1 MTFERVVEKDEESSI
16 IPNVQDSD
24 DEDDELFKDWSN
36 IAKLSKSQA
45 VVPKRGDKDYEPDG
59 TNAQELLLYRA
70 KKAMFDSISDAVRGT
85 VVKNQIKA
93 YYVPQCHLAFISNP
107 KGNFMHTMGK
117 VDRNGTCWLT
127 FYEFVYLAERGTIT
141 PYFKRSDRESHEL
154 DPLLSIQDL
163 YLLFRRAQESDE
175 FAVFAHLK
183 RLGFVVFP
191 SRLTPKS
198 EQISHTRT
206 VSCKGFPQSIF
217 NLGKAIFTFFS
228 VPTYHPLQYH
238 LTRYTTSSQIY
249 ESLKKL
255 VPHYVAPKTLSDLEE
270 DRFEPTRDGDGPE
283 FTFDIWKPRG
293 TFKKKDP
300 GPPDFQVL
308 VFNKNSGSSAFP
320 TYPRIRQLFRSVRST
335 YEGSFTPGQN
345 ATASGSKKVSEVPKR
360 PLPHVEQQR
369 RLKKGYRSFILAVMD
384 DGLISF
390 VKLTESDFG
399 SEDVWFKSNGQGNK
413 KRFGAGQPK
422 QRNAKKPLN
431 KGFVQNSAPPNSSPA
446 ET

>member
-1 MTFERVVEKDEESSI
+1 MTSETVEKDEELSI
-16 IPNVQDSD
+16 NSNVLDSD
-24 DEDDELFKDWSN
+24 DEEDDLFKDWSS

-70 KKAMFDSISDAVRGT
+70 KKAMFDSISDAARGT

-93 YYVPQCHLAFISNP
+93 YYVPQCHRAFIP
-107 KGNFMHTMGK
+107 HPRGNFMHTMGK

-127 FYEFVYLAERGTIT
+127 FNEFVYLAERGTIT

-163 YLLFRRAQESDE
+163 YLLFKTAQETDE

-183 RLGFVVFP
+183 RLGFIVI
-191 SRLTPKS
+191 SSQLTPKS
-198 EQISHTRT
+198 ESADIPHTD
-206 VSCKGFPQSIF
+206 VKKGFRQGLST
-217 NLGKAIFTFFS
+217 LTKAIFTFFP

-249 ESLKKL
+249 EALKNL
-255 VPHYVAPKTLSDLEE
+255 VPYYAAPKTMHDLEK
-270 DRFEPTRDGDGPE
+270 DKYVTKFEGDDHE
-283 FTFDIWKPRG
+283 FTFDVWKPRG
-293 TFKKKDP
+293 TFKKKVP
-300 GPPDFQVL
+300 GPPDFQLL
-308 VFNKNSGSSAFP
+308 VFNKNSSDCTFP
-320 TYPRIRQLFRSVRST
+320 TYAEIKQRFRSVRSK
-335 YEGSFTPGQN
+335 YEGSLTQ
-345 ATASGSKKVSEVPKR
+345 AHTASSPGSKEVGKAVKR
-360 PLPHVEQQR
+360 LNPYIEQQR
-369 RLKKGYRSFILAVMD
+369 RLKRGYRSFILAVMD

-399 SEDVWFKSNGQGNK
+399 SEDVWFKTSGKTSKERSGP
-413 KRFGAGQPK
+413 AQPK
-422 QRNAKKPLN
+422 RRNAKNSIN
-431 KGFVQNSAPPNSSPA
+431 KQIPQTPPTSKNLPA